1 MIRHAILLTASI
13 GGLAQAMPLP
23 PLGGAL
29 VNRPGMAQRL
39 ATSLTPA
46 IGGAVKL
53 APIAVATGSDVT
65 AAMRTLDETV
75 GVVVIHALGSAK
87 E

>member
-13 GGLAQAMPLP
+13 GGLAQAMPFP

-29 VNRPGMAQRL
+29 VNCPGMAQRL
-39 ATSLTPA
+39 ATSLVPA
-46 IGGAVKL
+46 IVGAVEL

-65 AAMRTLDETV
+65 STARALDEPV
-75 GVVVIHALGSAK
+75 GVVVIHVLGSAK